1 MLANI
6 FIISLS
12 IFLILFFFL
21 RKFNILVDNR
31 ELSFH
36 KKLVIFSNKPIL
48 MGGIYILALILVFF
62 PKDYLFLRLIF
73 FLILL
78 IGILS
83 DVDYLKSPLKRII
96 IQCFLVLFFVLIENI
111 FIRSLSID
119 FLDNLLKINV
129 INTIL
134 TIFCFLVLMNGTNF
148 LDGLNGLA
156 SGYYIISISSIL
168 FLADQNL
175 INLLYQKEITYLLVG
190 LIIFFVF
197 NMLGLTFLGDGGAYI
212 LAAIIGYIFI
222 SNFNSNLSI
231 SPYFIALLLWYPAFE
246 NLFSLSRRLL
256 SKIKISEPDNL
267 HLHQLIYLKIK
278 NKIINNKLTNSIT
291 SIVIL
296 IYNLSILIVA
306 THNYS
311 STKIMVSLIVFNV
324 FVYSSLYYFFSKY
337 SEQNK

>member
-1 MLANI
+1 MFANI

-12 IFLILFFFL
+12 TFLILFFIL

-36 KKLVIFSNKPIL
+36 KKLVIFSSKPIL
-48 MGGIYILALILVFF
+48 IGGIYILVLILFSF
-62 PKDYLFLRLIF
+62 PKDYLFLKLIC

-83 DVDYLKSPLKRII
+83 DIDYLNSPLKRII
-96 IQCFLVLFFVLIENI
+96 IQFFLVLFFVLIENI

-119 FLDNLLKINV
+119 FLDNLLKINI
-129 INTIL
+129 INILL
-134 TIFCFLVLMNGTNF
+134 TIFCFLVLINGTNF
-148 LDGLNGLA
+148 LDGLNGLV
-156 SGYYIISISSIL
+156 SGYFIISISSIL

-175 INLLYQKEITYLLVG
+175 INLLYQKEITYLLIG

-256 SKIKISEPDNL
+256 SKIKVSDPDNL

-278 NKIINNKLTNSIT
+278 NKIINNKLTNSIS
-291 SIVIL
+291 SIIIL
-296 IYNLSILIVA
+296 IYNLLILVVA
-306 THNYS
+306 TNNYS
-311 STKIMVSLIVFNV
+311 STKIMVSLIIFNV

>member
-1 MLANI
+1 MFTNI

-12 IFLILFFFL
+12 IFLILFLIL
-21 RKFNILVDNR
+21 RKFNILVDSR

-36 KKLVIFSNKPIL
+36 KKLVIFSSKPIL
-48 MGGIYILALILVFF
+48 LGGIYILALILVSF
-62 PKDYLFLRLIF
+62 PEDYLFLKLIS

-83 DVDYLKSPLKRII
+83 DVDYLNSPLKRII

-119 FLDNLLKINV
+119 FFDNLLKINV
-129 INTIL
+129 INILL
-134 TIFCFLVLMNGTNF
+134 TIFCFLVLINGTNF
-148 LDGLNGLA
+148 LDGLNGLV

-175 INLLYQKEITYLLVG
+175 INLIYQKEITYLLVG

-197 NMLGLTFLGDGGAYI
+197 NMFGLTFLGDGGAYI

-256 SKIKISEPDNL
+256 SKIKVSKPDNL

-278 NKIINNKLTNSIT
+278 NKIINNKLTNSIS
-291 SIVIL
+291 SIIIL
-296 IYNLSILIVA
+296 IYNLLILFVA
-306 THNYS
+306 TNNYS
-311 STKIMVSLIVFNV
+311 STKIMVSLIIFNV

>member
-1 MLANI
+1 MFANI
-6 FIISLS
+6 FIISFS
-12 IFLILFFFL
+12 IFLILFFIL

-36 KKLVIFSNKPIL
+36 KKLVIFSSKPIL
-48 MGGIYILALILVFF
+48 MGGIYILALILVSF
-62 PKDYLFLRLIF
+62 PKDYLFLKLIT

-83 DVDYLKSPLKRII
+83 DVDYLKSPFKRII

-129 INTIL
+129 INIIL
-134 TIFCFLVLMNGTNF
+134 TIFCFLVLINGTNF

-156 SGYYIISISSIL
+156 SGYYIISIISIL

-175 INLLYQKEITYLLVG
+175 INLLYQKEITYLLIG

-256 SKIKISEPDNL
+256 SKIKVSEPDNL

-311 STKIMVSLIVFNV
+311 STKIMAGLIVFNV

>member
-1 MLANI
+1 MFTNI
-6 FIISLS
+6 FIIPLS
-12 IFLILFFFL
+12 IFLILFFIL

-36 KKLVIFSNKPIL
+36 KKLVIFSSKPIL
-48 MGGIYILALILVFF
+48 IGGIYILVLILFSF
-62 PKDYLFLRLIF
+62 PEDYLFLKLIC

-83 DVDYLKSPLKRII
+83 DIDYLNSPLKRII
-96 IQCFLVLFFVLIENI
+96 IQFFLVLFFVLIENI

-119 FLDNLLKINV
+119 FLDNLLKINI
-129 INTIL
+129 INILL
-134 TIFCFLVLMNGTNF
+134 TIFCFLVLINGTNF
-148 LDGLNGLA
+148 LDGLNGLV
-156 SGYYIISISSIL
+156 SGYFIISISSIL

-175 INLLYQKEITYLLVG
+175 INLLYQKEITYLLIG

-256 SKIKISEPDNL
+256 SKIKVSDPDNL

-278 NKIINNKLTNSIT
+278 NKIINNKLTNSIS
-291 SIVIL
+291 SIIIL
-296 IYNLSILIVA
+296 IYNLLILVVA
-306 THNYS
+306 TNNYS
-311 STKIMVSLIVFNV
+311 STKIMVSLIIFNV